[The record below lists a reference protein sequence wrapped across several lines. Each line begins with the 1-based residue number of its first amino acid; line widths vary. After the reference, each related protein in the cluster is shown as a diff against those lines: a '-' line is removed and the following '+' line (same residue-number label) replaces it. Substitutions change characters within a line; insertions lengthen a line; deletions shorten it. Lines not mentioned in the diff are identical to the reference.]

1 MRTRLLH
8 IFLTAAVIAGIS
20 VSCGKDEAEIIPRSK
35 MARIYAEMLVL
46 DQWIVSTPGA
56 RMMADTSLVYEPV
69 FEKYGF
75 TSDDYRLSMD
85 EYMNDPERYA
95 RILRSTSEIL
105 EKRIK
110 DLEALQRLEQ
120 LRAALPKIKAD
131 FKAEDFF
138 PYLYDEPYV
147 HYYDSLSVE
156 PDSVLWIYRL
166 KNNVTAD
173 TIYDRIRMIILDSL
187 AVSDTLALK
196 DSLAVAEETV
206 LSDTLALADS
216 LLKQEKA
223 DDRHSLVMVSEGP
236 VVKTHKGLIQNLI
249 MDKSEIVRK

>member
-1 MRTRLLH
+1 
-8 IFLTAAVIAGIS
+8 
-20 VSCGKDEAEIIPRSK
+20 
-35 MARIYAEMLVL
+35 
-46 DQWIVSTPGA
+46 
-56 RMMADTSLVYEPV
+56 
-69 FEKYGF
+69 
-75 TSDDYRLSMD
+75 
-85 EYMNDPERYA
+85 
-95 RILRSTSEIL
+95 
-105 EKRIK
+105 
-110 DLEALQRLEQ
+110 
-120 LRAALPKIKAD
+120 LPKIKAD

-223 DDRHSLVMVSEGP
+223 DDRHSLVMVSEEP